1 MSAEI
6 VNLRRVRKARQR
18 ADKVAESA
26 TNRVVHGRTKAERE
40 VEASTR
46 ERAER
51 GLDGHRLEKANDDGD
66 LV

>member
-6 VNLRRVRKARQR
+6 VNLRRVRKAKQR
-18 ADKVAESA
+18 AEKDAESA
-26 TNRVVHGRTKAERE
+26 TNRAVHGRTKTERE
-40 VEASTR
+40 AEASTR

-51 GLDGHRLEKANDDGD
+51 GLDGHRLQSANDDGD